1 MPRCWHVY
9 LQRAPSFKETN
20 RHWSIPGNLMSHVAV
35 AGRSL
40 GLSREK
46 SRYCRATG
54 IGWLHS
60 QAVHR

>member
-1 MPRCWHVY
+1 MPRCWSVC
-9 LQRAPSFKETN
+9 LQRWTSFKETN
-20 RHWSIPGNLMSHVAV
+20 SHLSIPGNLVSHVAV
-35 AGRSL
+35 AGQSL

-54 IGWLHS
+54 TGWLHS